1 MLNYGSQINAALGR
15 QDFSAILQ
23 GAQNQAKAMG
33 QAAAIRAQGISQL
46 GSSAVQAF
54 NTYAENKEKNAV
66 LEGKN
71 TQLFNAIASDPT
83 TNAVINRSP
92 TIQKLIA
99 QRDQKGGLDLN
110 NNTKLF
116 AELSTAYEMVKES
129 RENQMKQLYAE
140 QARASVNKMAYDLDQ
155 AKKTDEA
162 WGRWSELSRG
172 FTKDTSYDEKLQAV
186 ARAGLPPE
194 AASRALGNVI
204 NAEQLGLA
212 RERAAL
218 DKRLADQKLKEDA
231 ANADFM
237 QRVRDGKEKGYKIST
252 DVNGLQI
259 LTDKVRGVSIQIDTG
274 KPPPATQGEK
284 IAAYAKAF
292 QQAEKD
298 GNTLEQDIQVENLR
312 SALGDA
318 GKLEAREELASRL
331 RDFGRGALKVTGAP
345 KPKEAAASSSPE
357 DAQVTKP
364 ANPAEAAVAPTQ
376 TPTLA
381 PTQTSTLAPAAAPQ
395 AKVDLSDD
403 YQFGSKGY
411 AGTPKPGQKYISA
424 KQGEAIRR
432 MDEELK
438 LSQNRLELLEPKAK
452 DSADTIALKKVIPYL
467 PNRGLSLKLLK
478 ELSEGKQL
486 SASSLKDDP
495 FARSLLAAA
504 KEGRLSQLNMAA
516 IGGS

>member
-1 MLNYGSQINAALGR
+1 MAAFGTQINPALGR
-15 QDFSAILQ
+15 IDYSPLLQ
-23 GAQNQAKAMG
+23 GAQM
-33 QAAAIRAQGISQL
+33 AAAGRQRGTEVLQQGISQGFEDYL
-46 GSSAVQAF
+46 KKREQ
-54 NTYAENKEKNAV
+54 NAV
-66 LEGKN
+66 LEGR
-71 TQLFNAIASDPT
+71 NASLIRAFAQDPT
-83 TNAVINRSP
+83 LKNFAP
-92 TIQKLIA
+92 
-99 QRDQKGGLDLN
+99 DQKALDSLMAKMAKGGGLTLN
-110 NNTKLF
+110 DNMKLN
-116 AELSTAYEMVKES
+116 AELQTTVDLAEKA
-129 RENQMKQLYAE
+129 REAQMKQVYAE

-172 FTKDTSYDEKLQAV
+172 FTDKTTYDEKVKAV
-186 ARAGLPPE
+186 AEAGLPPE

-231 ANADFM
+231 ANSDFLAD
-237 QRVRDGKEKGYKIST
+237 VRNNKKPGYRISL
-252 DVNGLQI
+252 DANGVQI
-259 LTDKVRGVSIQIDTG
+259 LTDTVRGVSTQIDTG
-274 KPPPATQGEK
+274 KPPPATTGEK
-284 IAAYAKAF
+284 IAAYSKAF

-298 GNTLEQDIQVENLR
+298 GNTLEQDVQIENLR
-312 SALGDA
+312 SALGPDGRLA
-318 GKLEAREELASRL
+318 PAEELASRL

-345 KPKEAAASSSPE
+345 KPKPAAASPSPE

-364 ANPAEAAVAPTQ
+364 ANPAEAAAAPTQ

-381 PTQTSTLAPAAAPQ
+381 PTLASTQAPASAPQ
-395 AKVDLSDD
+395 AKVDVSDD
-403 YQFGSKGY
+403 YEFGSKGY
-411 AGTPKPGQKYISA
+411 AGMPKPGQKNISG
-424 KQGEAIRR
+424 KQYEAMRR

-438 LSQNRLELLEPKAK
+438 LSQTRLELLEPKAK
-452 DSADTIALKKVIPYL
+452 DNADTLALKKVIPYL
-467 PNRGLSLKLLK
+467 PNRGLSQKLLK

-486 SASSLKDDP
+486 SANSLKGDP